1 MSCSFVAS
9 RPRTCRVRI
18 GWSPFLTIAPW
29 TGGHGG
35 TNSSNLFANQLV
47 PGVLAWQRKA
57 HGETPRAIY
66 NIAKQ
71 SETLLVEASSPTHN
85 SIYAFGGTP
94 QEAIRTRRA
103 KRTNKTN
110 RPNKINRTYIANDSS
125 AICHAIYNN
134 FLKILDH
141 IGSLRVYSLHLPKW
155 RNRQTR
161 ATQNRVPTGMWVRFP
176 PSA

>member
-47 PGVLAWQRKA
+47 PGVLAWHRKA

-71 SETLLVEASSPTHN
+71 SEKRLVEASRRHTPASRP
-85 SIYAFGGTP
+85 SAGTP
-94 QEAIRTRRA
+94 QEAERDCQWAARFWMSSNVVPCPCFILGRTESVD
-103 KRTNKTN
+103 NKTVC
-110 RPNKINRTYIANDSS
+110 RHCHRKYNKKTIS
-125 AICHAIYNN
+125 
-134 FLKILDH
+134 
-141 IGSLRVYSLHLPKW
+141 
-155 RNRQTR
+155 
-161 ATQNRVPTGMWVRFP
+161 
-176 PSA
+176 